1 MSKKKDAR
9 QVEIRN
15 ILNKEGQCR
24 VKDLAIQLCVTPET
38 LRKDLDELEEKG
50 IVVRSHGFVRIDKLQ
65 KELPISIRS
74 QENVEIKKR
83 ITYRAIEEIHDGDIV
98 YLDAGSTL
106 LQGIDALQTK
116 KDLTIITNSLPM
128 ALKCNEM
135 NFEVVLI
142 GGKLQKNGLHT
153 EGFFSEKMLDSIF
166 IDIALFSSDG
176 LDSTSGFTV
185 YSMEEVGT
193 RRHVINQTKK
203 LVMVSD
209 NSKFNFTGHYA
220 FCSFREVDI
229 FVTNPLSNAQLQ
241 QVQACKKIVQV

>member
-15 ILNKEGQCR
+15 ILNDNGNCR
-24 VKDLAIQLCVTPET
+24 VKELAEQLQVTPET

-50 IVVRSHGFVRIDKLQ
+50 IVIRSHGFVRVIKQ
-65 KELPISIRS
+65 KKELPISIRN
-74 QENVEIKKR
+74 QENVDIKRR
-83 ITYRAIEEIHDGDIV
+83 IMYRAIEEIHDGDIV

-106 LQGIDALQTK
+106 LQGIDVLQKK

-135 NFEVVLI
+135 NFEVILV

-166 IDIALFSSDG
+166 IDIALFGSDG
-176 LDSTSGFTV
+176 LYNTSGFTV

-203 LVMVSD
+203 LIMVSD
-209 NSKFNFTGHYA
+209 NSKFSFTGHYA
-220 FCSFREVDI
+220 FCSFREVDV
-229 FVTNPLSNAQLQ
+229 FVTNQLSGAQLQ
-241 QVQACKKIVQV
+241 QVQACKKIIQI